1 MRGEMTTSEVRGL
14 TVGAAVVPTPYPT
27 RRTRFGTRLCVN
39 CFGTYTYAS
48 VNSWKFWF
56 IRKK

>member
-1 MRGEMTTSEVRGL
+1 MTTSEVRGL

>member
-1 MRGEMTTSEVRGL
+1 MATSGVRGL
-14 TVGAAVVPTPYPT
+14 TVGAAVVPT
-27 RRTRFGTRLCVN
+27 RRARFRTRLCVN
-39 CFGTYTYAS
+39 CFGTHAS